1 MKLTVDEIFGWL
13 SACFSIITNFIV
25 IKDSLLLYR
34 AKAKYALIPSY
45 MRIENIIK
53 YFVCSGWFIYALF
66 LKDTHL
72 LICNSIGTLIFLF
85 WIILIFILY
94 FRRINCLKY
103 FMFVLIALI
112 FLPCMYFMFE
122 FSTNFTG
129 KLCAGLYIIS
139 FFSSFL
145 LIKQIVIVKDYRIVK
160 IRKCIVQLLEHFCWF
175 IYGFMVVNLNIVIP
189 HVIGFIVIFIC
200 AFFWNIYKKKSGSER
215 LNNRSVDIMRNR
227 AEFTI

>member
-94 FRRINCLKY
+94 
-103 FMFVLIALI
+103 
-112 FLPCMYFMFE
+112 
-122 FSTNFTG
+122 
-129 KLCAGLYIIS
+129 
-139 FFSSFL
+139 
-145 LIKQIVIVKDYRIVK
+145 
-160 IRKCIVQLLEHFCWF
+160 
-175 IYGFMVVNLNIVIP
+175 
-189 HVIGFIVIFIC
+189 
-200 AFFWNIYKKKSGSER
+200 
-215 LNNRSVDIMRNR
+215 
-227 AEFTI
+227 